1 MKNCFS
7 LFPGSFYEEERF
19 WEQVKKGRSKESVRV
34 IILGAGGRDFHNFNT
49 YFRERP
55 SYRVMAFTA
64 TQIPF
69 IADRTYPP
77 QLAGPHYPQGIP
89 IYPEEELP
97 RLLSEH
103 LVDQVIFSYS
113 DVSHEALMDKAS
125 LVLSKGQDFVFLG
138 PKETM
143 IASRIPVISV
153 CAVRTGCGKSVI
165 TRKLASLLKQKG
177 LKVSVIRHP
186 MAYCEFKPV
195 LRFSNRRE
203 VEEET
208 CTIEEREEFE
218 PLVEAG
224 ITVYAG
230 VDYEQVLRAAES
242 ESQVIVW
249 DGGNNDFPFI
259 KSDWEIVLVDAL
271 RPGHEKLYYP
281 GEVNLRRAGLLIITK
296 VNEGS
301 DESLREI
308 RKNISLMNP
317 GAAILEAPSVTHL
330 DHPEKIAGKRV
341 LVIEDGPTITHGGM
355 PDGAGASAS
364 RKLARELVDPRPY
377 AVGSLK
383 EVYQNYPHI
392 GRVLPAMGYSEEQ
405 IKDLEDTLQRSV
417 CDAVVI
423 ATPTDLGR
431 KIRIDRPTVRVSYDF
446 SVDLLPLIDRFIEK
460 RVISQLQEKNGGKR

>member
-1 MKNCFS
+1 MKKRGFGNKS
-7 LFPGSFYEEERF
+7 
-19 WEQVKKGRSKESVRV
+19 KKGRSKESVRV
-34 IILGAGGRDFHNFNT
+34 IILGAGGRDFHNFNA

-64 TQIPF
+64 TQIPL
-69 IADRTYPP
+69 IADRIYPP
-77 QLAGPHYPQGIP
+77 QLAGSHYPQGIP
-89 IYPEEELP
+89 IYPEEKLP

-143 IASRIPVISV
+143 IESRVPVISV

-165 TRKLASLLKQKG
+165 TRKVASLLKKKG

-195 LRFSNRRE
+195 LRFSNRRD

-218 PLVEAG
+218 PLVAAG

-230 VDYEQVLRAAES
+230 VDYEQVLRAAER

-259 KSDWEIVLVDAL
+259 KPDWEIVLVDAL

-301 DESLREI
+301 EESLREI

-317 GAAILEAPSVTHL
+317 GAAVLEAPSVTQL
-330 DHPEKIAGKRV
+330 DHPEKIADKRV

-355 PDGAGASAS
+355 SDGAGASAS
-364 RKLARELVDPRPY
+364 RRLARELVDPRPY

-405 IKDLEDTLQRSV
+405 IKDLEATIRRSV

-423 ATPTDLGR
+423 ATPADVGR
-431 KIRIDRPTVRVSYDF
+431 KIRIDQPTVRVSYDF
-446 SVDLLPLIDRFIEK
+446 NVDLLPLIDRFIEK
-460 RVISQLQEKNGGKR
+460 SVTPQLQGRNSGRR

>member
-1 MKNCFS
+1 MK
-7 LFPGSFYEEERF
+7 
-19 WEQVKKGRSKESVRV
+19 KKGLGNKSKRGRSKETIRV

-49 YFRERP
+49 YYKKHP
-55 SYRVMAFTA
+55 AYRVMAFTA

-77 QLAGPHYPQGIP
+77 ELAGPDYPKGIP

-97 RLLSEH
+97 RLLSEYR
-103 LVDQVIFSYS
+103 VDQVIFSYS

-125 LVLSKGQDFVFLG
+125 LVLSKGPAFVFLG
-138 PKETM
+138 PRETM
-143 IASRIPVISV
+143 IESRVPVISV

-165 TRKLASLLKQKG
+165 TRKLATLLRKKG
-177 LKVSVIRHP
+177 LRVSVIRHP

-195 LRFSNRRE
+195 LRFSDRKD

-208 CTIEEREEFE
+208 CTLEEREEFE

-230 VDYEQVLRAAES
+230 VDYERVLRVAER

-259 KSDWEIVLVDAL
+259 KPDWEIVLVDAL

-281 GEVNLRRAGLLIITK
+281 GEVNLRRADLLIITK
-296 VNEGS
+296 VNEAS
-301 DESLREI
+301 QESIREI
-308 RKNISLMNP
+308 KTNISQMNP
-317 GAAILEAPSVTHL
+317 RAAVLEAPSVTRL
-330 DHPEKIAGKRV
+330 DHPERIADKRV

-355 PDGAGASAS
+355 SDGAGASAS

-377 AVGSLK
+377 VMGSLK
-383 EVYQNYPHI
+383 EVYRNYPHI
-392 GRVLPAMGYSEEQ
+392 GRVLPAMGYSEVQ
-405 IKDLEDTLQRSV
+405 VKDLEDTIRRSV

-431 KIRIDRPTVRVSYDF
+431 KIRIDQPTVRVDYDF
-446 SVDLLPLIDRFIEK
+446 NVNLLPMIDRFIKK
-460 RVISQLQEKNGGKR
+460 RITSPLQQRERGRR

>member
-1 MKNCFS
+1 MKKRGFGNKS
-7 LFPGSFYEEERF
+7 KR
-19 WEQVKKGRSKESVRV
+19 GRSKESIRV

-49 YFRERP
+49 YFRKRP

-69 IADRTYPP
+69 IADRIYPR

-89 IYPEEELP
+89 IYPEGELA
-97 RLLSEH
+97 RLLSEY
-103 LVDQVIFSYS
+103 LIDQVIFSYS
-113 DVSHEALMDKAS
+113 DVSHEELMDKAS
-125 LVLSKGQDFVFLG
+125 LVLSIGQDFVFLG
-138 PKETM
+138 PNETM
-143 IASRIPVISV
+143 IESQVPVISV

-165 TRKLASLLKQKG
+165 TRKLAALLKEKG

-186 MAYCEFKPV
+186 MAYCKFKPV
-195 LRFSNRRE
+195 LRFSNRRD

-208 CTIEEREEFE
+208 CTIEEREEFD

-230 VDYEQVLRAAES
+230 VDYEQVLRAAEG
-242 ESQVIVW
+242 ESQVIIW

-259 KSDWEIVLVDAL
+259 KPDWEIVLVDAL

-281 GEVNLRRAGLLIITK
+281 GEVNLRRADLLIITK

-301 DESLREI
+301 EESLRKI

-317 GAAILEAPSVTHL
+317 GAEVVEAPSVTRL
-330 DHPEKIAGKRV
+330 DHPERIADKRV
-341 LVIEDGPTITHGGM
+341 LVVEDGPTITHGGM

-377 AVGSLK
+377 AVGSLR
-383 EVYQNYPHI
+383 EVYQNFPHI
-392 GRVLPAMGYSEEQ
+392 GRALPAMGYSEEQ
-405 IKDLEDTLQRSV
+405 IKDLEETIQRSV

-431 KIRIDRPTVRVSYDF
+431 KIRIDQPTARVSYDF
-446 SVDLLPLIDRFIEK
+446 NVDLLPLIDRFIEK
-460 RVISQLQEKNGGKR
+460 RVTPQRQGRNGGKR

>member
-1 MKNCFS
+1 MK
-7 LFPGSFYEEERF
+7 
-19 WEQVKKGRSKESVRV
+19 KKGLGNKSKRGRSKETIRV

-49 YFRERP
+49 YYKKHP
-55 SYRVMAFTA
+55 AYRVMAFTA

-77 QLAGPHYPQGIP
+77 ELAGPDYPKGIP

-97 RLLSEH
+97 RLLSEYR
-103 LVDQVIFSYS
+103 VDQVIFSYS

-125 LVLSKGQDFVFLG
+125 LVLSKGPDFVFLG
-138 PKETM
+138 PNETM
-143 IASRIPVISV
+143 IESRVPVISV

-165 TRKLASLLKQKG
+165 TRKLATLLKKKG

-195 LRFSNRRE
+195 LRFSDRKD

-208 CTIEEREEFE
+208 CTLEEREEFE

-230 VDYEQVLRAAES
+230 VDYERVLRAAER

-259 KSDWEIVLVDAL
+259 KPDWEIVLVDAL

-281 GEVNLRRAGLLIITK
+281 GEVNLRRADLLIITK

-301 DESLREI
+301 QESIREI

-317 GAAILEAPSVTHL
+317 GAAVLEAPSVTRL
-330 DHPEKIAGKRV
+330 DHPERIADKRV

-355 PDGAGASAS
+355 SDGAGASAS

-377 AVGSLK
+377 VMGSLK
-383 EVYQNYPHI
+383 EVYRNYPHI
-392 GRVLPAMGYSEEQ
+392 GRVLPAMGYSEVQ
-405 IKDLEDTLQRSV
+405 VKDLEDTIRRSV

-431 KIRIDRPTVRVSYDF
+431 KIRIDQPTVRVDYDF
-446 SVDLLPLIDRFIEK
+446 NVNLLPMIDRFIKK
-460 RVISQLQEKNGGKR
+460 RITSPLQQRERGRR